1 MKAAAKYKLEIDAA
15 MIIAML
21 LLMAYG
27 LVGEKSHEWIGV
39 GMLILFIAHHIAN
52 HKWYRAIEKGRY
64 TCFRIVKTVL
74 IGLIFLCMIGSMT
87 SGIILSR
94 YVFAALP
101 VHAGY
106 EIAGKLHI
114 LCAYWGFVLMAVHL
128 GLHWN
133 GILLMAGKRFKPS
146 RMRRNTLRILA
157 FVLAGYGITAFI
169 RRNAGT
175 YLLLLSHF
183 VFFDYTEPVICFLGD
198 YLAVLG
204 LFVLLGFYLAKLLK
218 IRRRSFAP
226 NTQAGLR

>member
-1 MKAAAKYKLEIDAA
+1 
-15 MIIAML
+15 
-21 LLMAYG
+21 
-27 LVGEKSHEWIGV
+27 
-39 GMLILFIAHHIAN
+39 
-52 HKWYRAIEKGRY
+52 
-64 TCFRIVKTVL
+64 
-74 IGLIFLCMIGSMT
+74 MIGSMI

-101 VHAGY
+101 VHTGY
-106 EIAGKLHI
+106 EVAGNLHI

-157 FVLAGYGITAFI
+157 FVLAGYGVTAFI
-169 RRNAGT
+169 RRNVGT

-183 VFFDYTEPVICFLGD
+183 VFFDYTEPVICFLSD
-198 YLAVLG
+198 YLAVMG
-204 LFVLLGFYLAKLLK
+204 LFVLLGFYLAKILK

-226 NTQAGLR
+226 NAQASLR